1 MRGRGGGGA
10 SGRIGEGGAIS
21 IVVVVLVAGLLL
33 VAAGVVD
40 VGRLLAGR
48 AQAVAAAD
56 AAALAAAP
64 LTFLPGDP
72 SGASVEYAARNGARL
87 VACRCAKQL
96 DLAPRTVLVEVT
108 LEVDTALF
116 GTRRVQARAAA
127 EFAPLDLLG
136 PGSGRDG
143 SLDRR
148 WT

>member
-1 MRGRGGGGA
+1 MSERGSAAITLLGVIAVALVLAVGISAVGLWLRVRTEA
-10 SGRIGEGGAIS
+10 S
-21 IVVVVLVAGLLL
+21 
-33 VAAGVVD
+33 
-40 VGRLLAGR
+40 
-48 AQAVAAAD
+48 AAAD

-136 PGSGRDG
+136 PGPGRDG